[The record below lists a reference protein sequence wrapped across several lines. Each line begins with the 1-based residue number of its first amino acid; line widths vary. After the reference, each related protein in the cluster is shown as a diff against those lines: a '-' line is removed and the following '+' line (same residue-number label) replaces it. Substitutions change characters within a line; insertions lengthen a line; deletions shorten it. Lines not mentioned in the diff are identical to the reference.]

1 MPMHAADIVAMIQ
14 KELPGAE
21 VEMIDLAGDNDHWKA
36 IVTWK
41 GFAGQSIL
49 AQQKRVYAALGA
61 HMGTT
66 LHALQLETRVPS

>member
-1 MPMHAADIVAMIQ
+1 MPMPAEDIIALIQ
-14 KELPGAE
+14 EGLPGAE

-36 IVTWK
+36 IVTWE
-41 GFAGQSIL
+41 GFDGLSIL

-66 LHALQLETRVPS
+66 LHALQLETQIRR